1 MNCRRN
7 IVKTEQAKVADRL
20 EPKGM
25 WDGRIIIHWV
35 RADNVPPVQRQVL
48 TPAYVTQAEHGKP
61 VVPPKQL
68 GKRSVRKADGTAGK
82 GLEKKRMPFCN
93 GTDTG

>member
-1 MNCRRN
+1 MNCCIN
-7 IVKTEQAKVADRL
+7 IVTVNKPKLLTGLDQKVCGTVASL
-20 EPKGM
+20 STGCALIM
-25 WDGRIIIHWV
+25 F
-35 RADNVPPVQRQVL
+35 PPVQRQVL

-61 VVPPKQL
+61 IVPPKQL